1 MTAAVRAEGVV
12 HIHRMEGAEVVALRS
27 VDLVVNEGETVA
39 LLGPSGSGKSTLLT
53 LLAGLQRP
61 TAGSLL
67 VRGHDL
73 SRLTQR
79 ELLSFRAREVGVVLQ
94 DPRRNLLPYA
104 TCAGNIAFAQKPTR
118 HSAATKRRRAH
129 ELLDAVGLADRA
141 AATVG
146 ALSGGEQQR
155 LAVAVAVANGP
166 ALLLADEPTSQL
178 DADAS
183 SDVVGLLRAAND
195 ELGITVVL
203 VTHDPEV
210 GAALGRT
217 VTIRDGRVGA
227 EGRAGEEYAVV
238 SRDGTVQLPEDVLD
252 LLPPGSL
259 TQVIRGEHGVELRR
273 VDES

>member
-1 MTAAVRAEGVV
+1 MTSAVVAEGLV
-12 HIHRMEGAEVVALRS
+12 HIHRVEGAEVVALRS
-27 VDLVVNEGETVA
+27 VDLAVAEGEMLA

-61 TAGSLL
+61 TAGSLV
-67 VRGHDL
+67 VRGRDMGRL
-73 SRLTQR
+73 SER

-104 TCAGNIAFAQKPTR
+104 TAAGNVDFAQAPTR
-118 HSAATKRRRAH
+118 RSRSVKRRRTAD
-129 ELLDAVGLADRA
+129 LLDAVGLGDRA
-141 AATVG
+141 RTPVTH
-146 ALSGGEQQR
+146 LSGGEQQR

-166 ALLLADEPTSQL
+166 QLLLADEPTSQL
-178 DADAS
+178 DADATTEVI
-183 SDVVGLLRAAND
+183 DLLRAANED
-195 ELGITVVL
+195 LGLTVVV

-217 VTIRDGRVGA
+217 VTIRDGRVGT

-238 SRDGTVQLPEDVLD
+238 GRDGTVQLPQDVLD

-259 TQVIRGEHGVELRR
+259 TQVLRGEHGVELRR
-273 VDES
+273 VAE

>member
-1 MTAAVRAEGVV
+1 MTAAVRAEGLV
-12 HIHRMEGAEVVALRS
+12 HIHRLEETEVVALRS
-27 VDLVVNEGETVA
+27 VDLVVDEGETVA

-61 TAGSLL
+61 TAGSLV
-67 VRGHDL
+67 VRGRNM
-73 SRLTQR
+73 SRLSER
-79 ELLSFRAREVGVVLQ
+79 ELLSFRAREVGIVLQ

-104 TCAGNIAFAQKPTR
+104 TCAGNLAFAQRPTR
-118 HSAATKRRRAH
+118 HASAVKRRRRH
-129 ELLDAVGLADRA
+129 ELLEAIGLGDRA
-141 AATVG
+141 GTPAS

-166 ALLLADEPTSQL
+166 QLLLADEPTSQL

-183 SDVVGLLRAAND
+183 RDIVDLLRTAND
-195 ELGITVVL
+195 ELGVTVVL
-203 VTHDPEV
+203 VTHDAEV
-210 GAALGRT
+210 GQALSRT

-259 TQVIRGEHGVELRR
+259 TQVLRTEDGVVLRR
-273 VDES
+273 VEEP

>member
-1 MTAAVRAEGVV
+1 VTAAVRAEGVV
-12 HIHRMEGAEVVALRS
+12 HIHRLEGAEVVALRS
-27 VDLVVNEGETVA
+27 VDLVVEAGETVA

-67 VRGHDL
+67 VRGHDMARM
-73 SRLTQR
+73 SQR

-104 TCAGNIAFAQKPTR
+104 TCAGNVAFAQRPTR
-118 HSAATKRRRAH
+118 HVRAVKRRRMH
-129 ELLDAVGLADRA
+129 ELLDAVGLADRVATPA
-141 AATVG
+141 AE
-146 ALSGGEQQR
+146 LSGGEQQR
-155 LAVAVAVANGP
+155 LAIAVAVANGP
-166 ALLLADEPTSQL
+166 QLLLADEPTSQL
-178 DADAS
+178 DATS
-183 SDVVGLLRAAND
+183 SRDVVDLLRAAND
-195 ELGITVVL
+195 DLGVTIVL

-227 EGRAGEEYAVV
+227 EGRAGEEYAVIG
-238 SRDGTVQLPEDVLD
+238 RDGTVQLPEDVLD
-252 LLPPGSL
+252 VLPPGSL
-259 TQVIRGEHGVELRR
+259 TQVVRGEHGVELRR